1 MCLCVYMCVR
11 VWVSGLC
18 VWPDSLGWSWP
29 PAVAGV
35 ERVCKET
42 AGGKANTSPVQMLG
56 PARSDRFQNF
66 PWSRVLARQAC
77 PDLHTWPTK
86 SPESPLLS
94 LCDEQV
100 IYNPSVCV
108 FLRVMGPGKENTMA
122 VDLLCVALIKQSW
135 EPSLL
140 QITRGF
146 KFVQTS
152 TVENPTPQKT
162 RTFTSFIKC
171 STKVFF
177 FIFDLDDNVTGS
189 HWRQTSRLQPGVP
202 DLDGNIWNSALT
214 NYVTHSSFVMLS

>member
-1 MCLCVYMCVR
+1 MH

-42 AGGKANTSPVQMLG
+42 AGGKANTSPVQVLG
-56 PARSDRFQNF
+56 PASSDRFQNF

-108 FLRVMGPGKENTMA
+108 FLRVMGPGKENTVA

-140 QITRGF
+140 QITRGSNLF
-146 KFVQTS
+146 RLLLW
-152 TVENPTPQKT
+152 KT
-162 RTFTSFIKC
+162 HPPKKGDIHQFHLALDKGLLC
-171 STKVFF
+171 FF
-177 FIFDLDDNVTGS
+177 LFDLDDNATGTR
-189 HWRQTSRLQPGVP
+189 WRQTSRLQPGVP
-202 DLDGNIWNSALT
+202 DSDGNIWNSVLA
-214 NYVTHSSFVMLS
+214 NYVTHSSLVMLS

>member
-1 MCLCVYMCVR
+1 MR

-42 AGGKANTSPVQMLG
+42 AGGKANTSPVQVLG
-56 PARSDRFQNF
+56 PASSDRFQNF

-108 FLRVMGPGKENTMA
+108 FLRAMGPGKENTVA

-140 QITRGF
+140 QITRGSNLF
-146 KFVQTS
+146 RLLLWKIHPPNPPKKGGHSPVPLSARQRFVMFFPSSTS
-152 TVENPTPQKT
+152 MIMPQEHVGDKHLDCGPAFRT
-162 RTFTSFIKC
+162 RTE
-171 STKVFF
+171 
-177 FIFDLDDNVTGS
+177 IFEIQSSQITWHIH
-189 HWRQTSRLQPGVP
+189 HW
-202 DLDGNIWNSALT
+202 
-214 NYVTHSSFVMLS
+214 

>member
-1 MCLCVYMCVR
+1 MCVCVYMCVC

-42 AGGKANTSPVQMLG
+42 AGGKANTSPVQVLG
-56 PARSDRFQNF
+56 PASSDRFQNF

-108 FLRVMGPGKENTMA
+108 FLRVMGPGKENTVA

-140 QITRGF
+140 QITRGSNLF
-146 KFVQTS
+146 RLLLWKTQPPEKPGHSPVSLSARLKF
-152 TVENPTPQKT
+152 
-162 RTFTSFIKC
+162 FL
-171 STKVFF
+171 
-177 FIFDLDDNVTGS
+177 FDLDDNATGT
-189 HWRQTSRLQPGVP
+189 HWRQTSWLQPGVP
-202 DLDGNIWNSALT
+202 ESDGNIWNSALT